1 MNIKN
6 TLFYVFFTLIVAIFL
21 MFWAYV
27 IPIDLVRDN
36 VKQSAVQMAS
46 DGFFRQSIKGT
57 TGASIDNFSLCF
69 SLGQI
74 VFDGDYSLKEKVL
87 LNPNYETDLPKYYD
101 VLNVANRVKGGVAVN
116 YARYWHGN
124 VFFLKIAH
132 IWFDLEDIRII
143 NLILQNLLL
152 LGVFY
157 LICKKLNVFYA
168 LSYLV
173 AVIFMN
179 PLTLAYSIPY
189 SPLCYLTYILSIL
202 VLVIDKKY
210 INWKLF
216 LIFGYWTCFVDLL
229 MYPIVVLC
237 FPLLLM
243 VNIYNKD
250 LIGDIKNIIKCSISW
265 GCGYLSLW
273 GVKFLLATM
282 FTNVNV
288 LQEAWNSIK
297 GRIGNFE
304 WTFYDALKRNF
315 FEYKKDINLSIL
327 FVFLLFFVLM
337 FILKKYKIK
346 KNYVVVTNLLV
357 GLYPFLWCLIVR
369 NHSIEHPGA
378 VYRIFTISIMAV
390 GFMLA
395 SIIKT
400 NRCVEGK
407 ND

>member
-6 TLFYVFFTLIVAIFL
+6 TLFYVFFTLIVAVVVAIFL

-101 VLNVANRVKGGVAVN
+101 VLNVANKVKGGVAVN

-157 LICKKLNVFYA
+157 LICK
-168 LSYLV
+168 
-173 AVIFMN
+173 
-179 PLTLAYSIPY
+179 
-189 SPLCYLTYILSIL
+189 
-202 VLVIDKKY
+202 
-210 INWKLF
+210 
-216 LIFGYWTCFVDLL
+216 
-229 MYPIVVLC
+229 
-237 FPLLLM
+237 
-243 VNIYNKD
+243 
-250 LIGDIKNIIKCSISW
+250 
-265 GCGYLSLW
+265 
-273 GVKFLLATM
+273 
-282 FTNVNV
+282 
-288 LQEAWNSIK
+288 
-297 GRIGNFE
+297 R
-304 WTFYDALKRNF
+304 R
-315 FEYKKDINLSIL
+315 
-327 FVFLLFFVLM
+327 
-337 FILKKYKIK
+337 
-346 KNYVVVTNLLV
+346 
-357 GLYPFLWCLIVR
+357 
-369 NHSIEHPGA
+369 
-378 VYRIFTISIMAV
+378 
-390 GFMLA
+390 
-395 SIIKT
+395 
-400 NRCVEGK
+400 
-407 ND
+407 